1 MKNTGEAALEGR
13 KSQNSVIAKTTY
25 NYFPAV
31 TLLELIKLEKIGK
44 GKFAHRFS
52 LNFFYAVWHYWRV
65 LVALL
70 HFNIQTI

>member
-31 TLLELIKLEKIGK
+31 TLFELIKLEKIGK
-44 GKFAHRFS
+44 GKFAHRF
-52 LNFFYAVWHYWRV
+52 
-65 LVALL
+65 
-70 HFNIQTI
+70 